1 MINNNNNNNNNI
13 MNAPNKLY
21 NQNNNIVNRRR
32 LFPQDRQRINNPE
45 LNKNIPNFNSNL
57 NNRNN
62 NNINQNR
69 INNINN
75 NENNEL
81 SKAFLIIQRELKK
94 KDNRILEL
102 ERKIQDLTN
111 KINSY
116 TNNNNNDPRI
126 PKPSSMM
133 EERNDLYNNN
143 PDEDKDMFNNN
154 LNKNVYNYGY
164 IAKNKNQNLINFK
177 ANNIRSNSHQKT
189 FQVKNL
195 NYNSD
200 SENIPKR
207 FQGYDNLSYS
217 NDNSVLTYNGVHST
231 NSKKDVK
238 DYLKEVKAKIEPKKF
253 KEFIRNIKL
262 LTAKSEIAPNK
273 ENIVESMRILFGK
286 EHLDLFLRFE
296 KIIGAGK

>member
-1 MINNNNNNNNNI
+1 MMNNISNNNNNQI
-13 MNAPNKLY
+13 KLY
-21 NQNNNIVNRRR
+21 NQSNNMNRKRQM
-32 LFPQDRQRINNPE
+32 PQDRLRNNNPE
-45 LNKNIPNFNSNL
+45 LNKYIPNSHSNL

-62 NNINQNR
+62 NNNINPNR
-69 INNINN
+69 ISNMNN

-102 ERKIQDLTN
+102 ERKILDLTN
-111 KINSY
+111 KINSL
-116 TNNNNNDPRI
+116 TNNNNNNSRI
-126 PKPSSMM
+126 PKPSQMM

-143 PDEDKDMFNNN
+143 NNNLDEDKDMYNNN
-154 LNKNVYNYGY
+154 IKMN
-164 IAKNKNQNLINFK
+164 
-177 ANNIRSNSHQKT
+177 
-189 FQVKNL
+189 NL

-200 SENIPKR
+200 SENFPKR
-207 FQGYDNLSYS
+207 FQYDNLSYS
-217 NDNSVLTYNGVHST
+217 NDNSVLTYNGIHTT

-238 DYLKEVKAKIEPKKF
+238 DYLTEVKAKIEPKKF

-262 LTAKSEIAPNK
+262 LTSKSEIAPNK
-273 ENIVESMRILFGK
+273 ESIVESMKKLFGK

>member
-1 MINNNNNNNNNI
+1 MMNNISNNNNNQI
-13 MNAPNKLY
+13 KLY
-21 NQNNNIVNRRR
+21 NQSNNMNRKRQI
-32 LFPQDRQRINNPE
+32 PQDRLRNNNPE
-45 LNKNIPNFNSNL
+45 LNKYIPNSHSNL

-62 NNINQNR
+62 NNNINPNR
-69 INNINN
+69 ISNMNN

-102 ERKIQDLTN
+102 ERKILDLTN
-111 KINSY
+111 KINSL
-116 TNNNNNDPRI
+116 TNNNNNNSRI
-126 PKPSSMM
+126 PKPSQMM

-143 PDEDKDMFNNN
+143 NNNLDEDKDMYNNN
-154 LNKNVYNYGY
+154 INKNEYNYGY
-164 IAKNKNQNLINFK
+164 IAKNKNLNLMNQNY
-177 ANNIRSNSHQKT
+177 IRSNSHQKA
-189 FQVKNL
+189 FQMNNL

-200 SENIPKR
+200 SENFPKR
-207 FQGYDNLSYS
+207 FQYDNLSYS
-217 NDNSVLTYNGVHST
+217 NDNSVLTYNGIHTT

-238 DYLKEVKAKIEPKKF
+238 DYLTEVKAKIEPKKF

-262 LTAKSEIAPNK
+262 LTSKSEIAPNK
-273 ENIVESMRILFGK
+273 ESIVESMKKLFGK

>member
-1 MINNNNNNNNNI
+1 MINNNNNNNIN

-21 NQNNNIVNRRR
+21 NQNNNIINRRR

-62 NNINQNR
+62 NINQNR
-69 INNINN
+69 ISNINN

-164 IAKNKNQNLINFK
+164 IAKNKNQNLIK

-238 DYLKEVKAKIEPKKF
+238 DYLKEVKAKIDPKKF